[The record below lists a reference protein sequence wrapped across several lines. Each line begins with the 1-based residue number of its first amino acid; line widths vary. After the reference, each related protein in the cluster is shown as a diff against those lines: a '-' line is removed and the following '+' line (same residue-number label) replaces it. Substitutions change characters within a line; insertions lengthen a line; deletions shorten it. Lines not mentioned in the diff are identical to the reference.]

1 MRAYL
6 VLVMV
11 TAVACGALTPLM
23 RRLGLGARVFTPL
36 RQRDV
41 HRHPVPKLGGV
52 AMAAAVLVGFAVGG
66 IVPFLQ
72 GIYADDAAMR
82 GLLVA
87 VAVVLVVGIA
97 DDMWD
102 LRWWVKMAGQV
113 LAGLAVALG
122 GIRIEAMPVGWI
134 PVGNETT
141 QVILTVFAVVL
152 R

>member
-66 IVPFLQ
+66 VVPFPVS
-72 GIYADDAAMR
+72 YTH
-82 GLLVA
+82 
-87 VAVVLVVGIA
+87 
-97 DDMWD
+97 
-102 LRWWVKMAGQV
+102 LRAH
-113 LAGLAVALG
+113 
-122 GIRIEAMPVGWI
+122 EA
-134 PVGNETT
+134 
-141 QVILTVFAVVL
+141 
-152 R
+152 

>member
-23 RRLGLGARVFTPL
+23 RRLGLRARVFTPL

-66 IVPFLQ
+66 VVPFLQ
-72 GIYADDAAMR
+72 GIYADSPSIERAAS
-82 GLLVA
+82 
-87 VAVVLVVGIA
+87 AVVA
-97 DDMWD
+97 
-102 LRWWVKMAGQV
+102 AS
-113 LAGLAVALG
+113 
-122 GIRIEAMPVGWI
+122 MPVRFAL
-134 PVGNETT
+134 ETAMGPT
-141 QVILTVFAVVL
+141 A
-152 R
+152 